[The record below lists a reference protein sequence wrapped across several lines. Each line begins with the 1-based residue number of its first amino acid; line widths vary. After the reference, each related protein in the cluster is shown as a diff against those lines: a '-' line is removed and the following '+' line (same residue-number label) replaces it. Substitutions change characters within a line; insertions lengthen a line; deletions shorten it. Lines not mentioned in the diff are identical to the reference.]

1 MQQAEVASGEEAR
14 MLAPAPD
21 VPRTASD
28 WLGLPRK
35 IDRYLADH
43 FGLRSDL
50 LQAHGLLRYAM
61 KVPSDLSVIIG
72 RDNWLFLNNDQT
84 IEQST
89 GKLLRAAQVEAFA
102 DKAAHLRAH
111 LATRGARLIVAV
123 VPNGSTINRARLPA
137 WAGEAPAVTE
147 YDLMLRALA
156 ARGVDAVDLRAPLTA
171 ANATHP
177 TYRRTDT
184 HWNKLGALIGYNA
197 VVRAVGKSDWAFD
210 PVRAFKGF
218 VPIAGGDLARLL
230 AVGASV
236 NDEEAEIDLGAYGP
250 PPPEAV
256 TLATQFESGGDLV
269 ERGHGPTVAVVG
281 DSFTRGYWQDYFA
294 RRAGRYIWMH
304 HELCGFRYSTLDEHA
319 PELVVLAPAE
329 RQMFCAS
336 E

>member
-1 MQQAEVASGEEAR
+1 
-14 MLAPAPD
+14 
-21 VPRTASD
+21 
-28 WLGLPRK
+28 
-35 IDRYLADH
+35 
-43 FGLRSDL
+43 
-50 LQAHGLLRYAM
+50 M

-89 GKLLRAAQVEAFA
+89 GKLLRVARVEAFA
-102 DKAAHLRAH
+102 DKAVHLRAH
-111 LATRGARLIVAV
+111 LASRGARLIVAV

-156 ARGVDAVDLRAPLTA
+156 ARGVDAVDLRAPLMA
-171 ANATHP
+171 ANATQP

-184 HWNKLGALIGYNA
+184 HWNKLGALVGYNA
-197 VVRAVGKSDWAFD
+197 VVRAAGKPDWTFD
-210 PVRAFKGF
+210 PARAFKGF
-218 VPIAGGDLARLL
+218 VPVAGGDLARLL

-250 PPPEAV
+250 PPPEAM

-269 ERGHGPTVAVVG
+269 ERGPGPTVAVVG

-304 HELCGFRYSTLDEHA
+304 HELCGFRYSVLDEHA
-319 PELVVLAPAE
+319 PELVILAPAE